1 MVLVVSRCSAV
12 GRPDVTTWTVAEVQ
26 DRGVDGM
33 VELRERRAAMLANRR
48 LTWVFGDDD
57 AGTAVRE
64 VWAGDIRLRVHVP
77 RAPAA
82 SVVGRPI
89 VLAFH
94 GGGWCWGSPEQSRWM
109 AGRIA
114 ARTGAVVVAPAY
126 RLAPEHPYPAAV
138 EDCWDALS
146 WVVAHAADLGGD
158 ADRIAVLGDSAG
170 GTLAAVTALRARDE
184 GALRLRGQVL
194 VYPLVDLVGLRG
206 PGLGGI
212 VEHYLGADD
221 SRAEEWAASPLR
233 AASHAGLP
241 PALVLTAR
249 FDPLRRHAELY
260 ARALRTAGVDVAVHC
275 PTLATHAY
283 LTLPGVSP
291 ASRAG
296 LARVVTFLSDV
307 LASQ

>member
-1 MVLVVSRCSAV
+1 M
-12 GRPDVTTWTVAEVQ
+12 
-26 DRGVDGM
+26 DGM
-33 VELRERRAAMLANRR
+33 VELRERRAALLANPR
-48 LTWVFGDDD
+48 LTWVFGAEDP
-57 AGTAVRE
+57 GAVMRE
-64 VWAGDIRLRVHVP
+64 VWADEMRLRVHAP

-82 SVVGRPI
+82 SAAGRPI

-138 EDCWDALS
+138 EDCWTALR
-146 WVVAHAADLGGD
+146 WVVAHAVDLGGD

-184 GALRLRGQVL
+184 GGPRIRGQVL
-194 VYPLVDLVGLRG
+194 IYPVVDLVGLRG

-212 VEHYLGADD
+212 VEHYLGGDG
-221 SRAEEWAASPLR
+221 SRAEEWAVSPLR

-241 PALVLTAR
+241 PALILTAR
-249 FDPLRRHAELY
+249 FDPLRRHAERY
-260 ARALRTAGVDVAVHC
+260 AAALRTAGVEVALHC

-283 LTLPGVSP
+283 LTLPGISP

-296 LARVVTFLSDV
+296 LARVMTFLNQV
-307 LASQ
+307 LGGN

>member
-1 MVLVVSRCSAV
+1 MQTAV
-12 GRPDVTTWTVAEVQ
+12 EVQ

-33 VELRERRAAMLANRR
+33 VELRERRAALLANHR
-48 LTWVFGDDD
+48 LTWVFGADDPGVVMREIR
-57 AGTAVRE
+57 AGE
-64 VWAGDIRLRVHVP
+64 LRLRVHTP
-77 RAPAA
+77 RAPVA
-82 SVVGRPI
+82 SADGRPI

-138 EDCWDALS
+138 EDCWSVLK
-146 WVVAHAADLGGD
+146 WVTANAADLGAD

-170 GTLAAVTALRARDE
+170 GTLAAVVALRARDE
-184 GALRLRGQVL
+184 GGPPIRGQVL
-194 VYPLVDLVGLRG
+194 IYPLVDLVGLRG
-206 PGLGGI
+206 PGLAGV
-212 VEHYLGADD
+212 VEHYLGGDE
-221 SRAEEWAASPLR
+221 SRAGEWAASPLR
-233 AASHAGLP
+233 AASHAELP

-249 FDPLRRHAELY
+249 FDPLRRHAERY
-260 ARALRTAGVDVAVHC
+260 AGALRTAGVEVAVHC

-283 LTLPGVSP
+283 LTLPGISP

-296 LARVVTFLSDV
+296 LARVVTFLDDV
-307 LASQ
+307 LAIR

>member
-1 MVLVVSRCSAV
+1 M
-12 GRPDVTTWTVAEVQ
+12 
-26 DRGVDGM
+26 DGM
-33 VELRERRAAMLANRR
+33 VELRERRAALLANRR
-48 LTWVFGDDD
+48 LTWVFGADDPE
-57 AGTAVRE
+57 AVMRE
-64 VWAGDIRLRVHVP
+64 VRAGDLRLRVHAP
-77 RAPAA
+77 RAPATSA
-82 SVVGRPI
+82 AGRPI

-138 EDCWDALS
+138 EDCWTALS

-158 ADRIAVLGDSAG
+158 ADRIAVMGDSAG
-170 GTLAAVTALRARDE
+170 GTLAAVVALRARDE
-184 GALRLRGQVL
+184 GAPRIPGPVL
-194 VYPLVDLVGLRG
+194 IYPVVDLVGLRG

-212 VEHYLGADD
+212 VEHYLGGDA

-233 AASHAGLP
+233 AASHADLP

-249 FDPLRRHAELY
+249 FDPLRRHAERY
-260 ARALRTAGVDVAVHC
+260 AGVLRTAGVDVTMHC

-283 LTLPGVSP
+283 LTLPGISP

-296 LARVVTFLSDV
+296 LARVVTFLNQV
-307 LASQ
+307 LASR